1 MQGKYFLSF
10 SSNGDL
16 RRERCNNGNL
26 ESDHYFWNR
35 FTPDIGEFL
44 IIFHRG
50 VKLNPPVL
58 GTLELP
64 LLAAQ
69 SQSHSTERRRDIYF
83 KYLNRRQGR
92 ESNTATHG
100 SENYYISTNVSS
112 PIGLSEFWESEPM
125 WTCKN
130 INSIHDQGCRYHY
143 LDDKPSK

>member
-26 ESDHYFWNR
+26 ESNHYFWNL
-35 FTPDIGEFL
+35 FTRDTGEFL

-92 ESNTATHG
+92 ESNTATYG
-100 SENYYISTNVSS
+100 SENYNIYHHILDIQKEGGLCWNRLDRIRKASGIIS
-112 PIGLSEFWESEPM
+112 I
-125 WTCKN
+125 K
-130 INSIHDQGCRYHY
+130 SI
-143 LDDKPSK
+143 

>member
-16 RRERCNNGNL
+16 RRRERCNNGNL
-26 ESDHYFWNR
+26 ESNHYFWNL
-35 FTPDIGEFL
+35 FTRDTGEFL

-69 SQSHSTERRRDIYF
+69 TKSHSTERRRDIYF
-83 KYLNRRQGR
+83 KHLHKSKASSRKQYSDGTKYQNIYHFVDTYIIKRNI
-92 ESNTATHG
+92 SI
-100 SENYYISTNVSS
+100 IST
-112 PIGLSEFWESEPM
+112 
-125 WTCKN
+125 
-130 INSIHDQGCRYHY
+130 HY
-143 LDDKPSK
+143 PFKKKEVCVGIE

>member
-26 ESDHYFWNR
+26 ESNHYFWNL
-35 FTPDIGEFL
+35 FTRDTGEFL

-100 SENYYISTNVSS
+100 SENYYYIHHHILDISTKFTPVVSKRKAVCDGIDWIRLERHQAS
-112 PIGLSEFWESEPM
+112 S
-125 WTCKN
+125 
-130 INSIHDQGCRYHY
+130 R
-143 LDDKPSK
+143 